1 MATASS
7 FQVVRRLALFAAA
20 LPLSRAISQAPQ
32 ATQVAQAPAVNIPA
46 GASAIFAVRVNV
58 PIRIDG
64 RLDEPVWSSVPA
76 STHFLQRDPVA
87 GAPATLATEV
97 RMIMTNDAVIIGARL
112 NDSDRTAMSLLAQP
126 RNGESVGYMDDYFE
140 IRIDPHRQHVSTFAF
155 AVNPNGTRR
164 SWIIGID
171 GTRDE
176 SWNIHWDASTR
187 QDDDGWTVE
196 LKIPLSE
203 FHVTPGTEHWGVQF
217 VRFSWRHQE
226 TDVLGSSE

>member
-1 MATASS
+1 
-7 FQVVRRLALFAAA
+7 
-20 LPLSRAISQAPQ
+20 
-32 ATQVAQAPAVNIPA
+32 
-46 GASAIFAVRVNV
+46 
-58 PIRIDG
+58 
-64 RLDEPVWSSVPA
+64 
-76 STHFLQRDPVA
+76 
-87 GAPATLATEV
+87 
-97 RMIMTNDAVIIGARL
+97 MIMTNDAVIIGARL

-164 SWIIGID
+164 SWIVGID

-176 SWNIHWDASTR
+176 SWSIHWDASTR
-187 QDDDGWTVE
+187 QDDNGWTVE
-196 LKIPLSE
+196 LRIPLSE

-226 TDVLGSSE
+226 TDVLRGSSE